1 MMLKYN
7 YHTHMKY
14 CNHAKGDVI
23 DYVKEAHSLGYIEL
37 GMSDHAPIPLN
48 SMTKE
53 EWEHNYCSENMT
65 LEIFEKYLDEIED
78 AQEKFKDMKVFKG
91 LESEYLEDH
100 NIWYQNLRNK
110 LDYMILGLHFF
121 KDPDTG
127 KVLDTYQDMNNKTIY
142 NYYQNMENAIK
153 SGLFDY
159 IAHPDLFLF
168 KYNGNDVS
176 IFDKDCEIVTRKICE
191 LSLKYDIPLEMNVN
205 GIRFATDMNDIN
217 KWRYPN
223 IKFWNIASEY
233 KNLKVVI
240 GLDAHDVSLFHSENI
255 EKVMNLAKSLGIN
268 ITKFE
273 VKK

>member
-142 NYYQNMENAIK
+142 
-153 SGLFDY
+153 
-159 IAHPDLFLF
+159 
-168 KYNGNDVS
+168 
-176 IFDKDCEIVTRKICE
+176 
-191 LSLKYDIPLEMNVN
+191 
-205 GIRFATDMNDIN
+205 
-217 KWRYPN
+217 
-223 IKFWNIASEY
+223 
-233 KNLKVVI
+233 
-240 GLDAHDVSLFHSENI
+240 
-255 EKVMNLAKSLGIN
+255 
-268 ITKFE
+268 
-273 VKK
+273 